1 MVYRIN
7 VFIMKKNFSLV
18 VGRPDVK
25 AVVLYEGTP
34 VDFFLS
40 QQVDDNLFA
49 VTNPL
54 IMLLNQ
60 KRLASVP
67 DAVLENWFSVGALPD
82 NYRDKLT
89 DEQRFDLIKSR
100 YIQSPADL
108 KTYIDYLDNT
118 ILSEKSKLEAAAYAK
133 KLEDSRIAQQKAA
146 AQSASTV
153 GSINVPASGSE

>member
-1 MVYRIN
+1 
-7 VFIMKKNFSLV
+7 MKKNYSLV
-18 VGRPDVK
+18 VGRVDVK
-25 AVVLYEGTP
+25 SVVLYEGTP

-40 QQVDDNLFA
+40 QQVDENLFA

-60 KRLASVP
+60 KRLTSVP
-67 DAVLENWFSVGALPD
+67 DQVLENWFSVGALPD

-118 ILSEKSKLEAAAYAK
+118 ILLEKAKEEATAYAK
-133 KLEDSRIAQQKAA
+133 KQEELRIAREQEVAQAA
-146 AQSASTV
+146 SST
-153 GSINVPASGSE
+153 GSNTVPAAGSE

>member
-1 MVYRIN
+1 MR
-7 VFIMKKNFSLV
+7 KNFSLV
-18 VGRPDVK
+18 VGNVDVK

-40 QQVDDNLFA
+40 QQVDEKLFA

-60 KRLASVP
+60 KRLSSIP
-67 DAVLENWFSVGALPD
+67 DKVLENWFSVGALPD

-89 DEQRFDLIKSR
+89 DAQRFDLIKSR

-118 ILSEKSKLEAAAYAK
+118 ILSEKSKLEAQAYAK
-133 KLEDSRIAQQKAA
+133 KQEELRLAREQAA
-146 AQSASTV
+146 AQAAAPAGSTT
-153 GSINVPASGSE
+153 VPAAGSGAW

>member
-1 MVYRIN
+1 
-7 VFIMKKNFSLV
+7 MKKNFSLV
-18 VGRPDVK
+18 VGNVDVK

-40 QQVDDNLFA
+40 QQIDASLFA

-60 KRLASVP
+60 KRLSSVP
-67 DAVLENWFSVGALPD
+67 DSVIENWFKVGALPD

-89 DEQRFDLIKSR
+89 DAQRFDLIKSR

-108 KTYIDYLDNT
+108 EAYIDYLDST
-118 ILSEKSKLEAAAYAK
+118 ILSEKSKVEAEAYAK
-133 KLEDSRIAQQKAA
+133 KQEELRLAREQAA
-146 AQSASTV
+146 AVPGPGTSA
-153 GSINVPASGSE
+153 VPVPGSE

>member
-7 VFIMKKNFSLV
+7 VFVMKKVFSLV

-40 QQVDDNLFA
+40 QQVDENLYA

-60 KRLASVP
+60 KRLSSVP
-67 DAVLENWFSVGALPD
+67 DKVLEDWFSVGALPD

-100 YIQSPADL
+100 YIQSPSEL
-108 KTYIDYLDNT
+108 KAYIDYLDST
-118 ILSEKSKLEAAAYAK
+118 ILSEKAKLEAAAYAK
-133 KLEDSRIAQQKAA
+133 KQEELRLAREQADVKAA
-146 AQSASTV
+146 SSD
-153 GSINVPASGSE
+153 GPSPVPAAASE

>member
-1 MVYRIN
+1 
-7 VFIMKKNFSLV
+7 MKKIFSLV

-40 QQVDDNLFA
+40 QQVDENLFA

-60 KRLASVP
+60 KRLSSVP
-67 DAVLENWFSVGALPD
+67 DQVLENWFSVGALPD

-89 DEQRFDLIKSR
+89 DQQRFDLIKSR
-100 YIQSPADL
+100 YIQSPSDL
-108 KTYIDYLDNT
+108 KAYIDYLDNT
-118 ILSEKSKLEAAAYAK
+118 ILSEKAKVEAAAYAK
-133 KLEDSRIAQQKAA
+133 KQEELRLAREKAA
-146 AQSASTV
+146 AQAAADVDPSP
-153 GSINVPASGSE
+153 VPAAPSE

>member
-1 MVYRIN
+1 
-7 VFIMKKNFSLV
+7 MKKNFSLV
-18 VGRPDVK
+18 VGTVDVK
-25 AVVLYEGTP
+25 AVVLYQGTP
-34 VDFFLS
+34 VDYFLS
-40 QQVDDNLFA
+40 QQVDEKLFA

-67 DAVLENWFSVGALPD
+67 DSVLENWFKVGALPD

-108 KTYIDYLDNT
+108 KAYIDYLDNT
-118 ILSEKSKLEAAAYAK
+118 ILSEKAKVEAAAYAEK
-133 KLEDSRIAQQKAA
+133 QEEQAA
-146 AQSASTV
+146 AQAAAVV
-153 GSINVPASGSE
+153 GKSNVPAAGSE

>member
-1 MVYRIN
+1 MR
-7 VFIMKKNFSLV
+7 KNFSLV
-18 VGRPDVK
+18 VGRVDVK

-40 QQVDDNLFA
+40 QQVDENLFA

-60 KRLASVP
+60 KRLSSVP
-67 DAVLENWFSVGALPD
+67 DKVIENWFSVGALPD

-89 DEQRFDLIKSR
+89 DDQRFDLIKSR

-108 KTYIDYLDNT
+108 KSYIDYLDNT
-118 ILSEKSKLEAAAYAK
+118 VLAEKAKLEAAAYAK
-133 KLEDSRIAQQKAA
+133 KQEELRLAREQAA
-146 AQSASTV
+146 SNV
-153 GSINVPASGSE
+153 GKSDVPAAGSV

>member
-1 MVYRIN
+1 
-7 VFIMKKNFSLV
+7 MKKNFSLV
-18 VGRPDVK
+18 VGRVDVK

-40 QQVDDNLFA
+40 QQVDENLFA

-60 KRLASVP
+60 KRLSSVP
-67 DAVLENWFSVGALPD
+67 DAVIENWFKAGALPD

-100 YIQSPADL
+100 YIQSPSDL
-108 KTYIDYLDNT
+108 KAYIDYLDST
-118 ILSEKSKLEAAAYAK
+118 ILSEKAKLEAEAYAK
-133 KLEDSRIAQQKAA
+133 KQEELRIAREQAAVQAA
-146 AQSASTV
+146 AST
-153 GSINVPASGSE
+153 GSNSVPAAPSE

>member
-1 MVYRIN
+1 
-7 VFIMKKNFSLV
+7 MKKCFSLV

-40 QQVDDNLFA
+40 QQVDENLFA

-60 KRLASVP
+60 KRLSSVP
-67 DAVLENWFSVGALPD
+67 DQVLENWFSVGALPD

-100 YIQSPADL
+100 YIQSPSDL
-108 KTYIDYLDNT
+108 KAYIDYLDNT
-118 ILSEKSKLEAAAYAK
+118 ILSEKAKVEAAAYAK
-133 KLEDSRIAQQKAA
+133 KQEELRLASEQAA
-146 AQSASTV
+146 AQAVANV
-153 GSINVPASGSE
+153 GSSPVPAAASE

>member
-1 MVYRIN
+1 
-7 VFIMKKNFSLV
+7 MKKSFSLV

-40 QQVDDNLFA
+40 QQVDEKLFA

-60 KRLASVP
+60 KRLSSIP
-67 DAVLENWFSVGALPD
+67 DKVLENWFSVGALPD

-108 KTYIDYLDNT
+108 KSYIDYLDST
-118 ILSEKSKLEAAAYAK
+118 VLAEKSKLEAAAYAK
-133 KLEDSRIAQQKAA
+133 KQEELRLAREQAA
-146 AQSASTV
+146 AQVAAPAGSTT
-153 GSINVPASGSE
+153 VPAAGSE

>member
-1 MVYRIN
+1 
-7 VFIMKKNFSLV
+7 MKKVFSLV

-40 QQVDDNLFA
+40 QQVDENLYA

-60 KRLASVP
+60 KRLSSVP
-67 DAVLENWFSVGALPD
+67 DAVLENWFAVGALPD
-82 NYRDKLT
+82 NYRDKLN

-118 ILSEKSKLEAAAYAK
+118 ILAEKSKVEAAAYAK
-133 KLEDSRIAQQKAA
+133 KLEQARLEQEKAA
-146 AQSASTV
+146 VSV
-153 GSINVPASGSE
+153 GSNPVPAAIS

>member
-1 MVYRIN
+1 MR
-7 VFIMKKNFSLV
+7 KNFSLV
-18 VGRPDVK
+18 VGNVDVK
-25 AVVLYEGTP
+25 AVVLYVGSP

-40 QQVDDNLFA
+40 QQVDEKLFA

-60 KRLASVP
+60 KRLAAVP
-67 DAVLENWFSVGALPD
+67 DKVLENWFAVGALPD

-100 YIQSPADL
+100 YIQSPSDL

-118 ILSEKSKLEAAAYAK
+118 ILSEKSKLEAQAYAK
-133 KLEDSRIAQQKAA
+133 KQEELSLAREQAA
-146 AQSASTV
+146 AQVAAPAGSTT
-153 GSINVPASGSE
+153 VPAAGSE

>member
-7 VFIMKKNFSLV
+7 EFVMRKNFSLV

-40 QQVDDNLFA
+40 QHVDEKLYA

-60 KRLASVP
+60 KRLSSVP
-67 DAVLENWFSVGALPD
+67 DKVIENWFSVGALPD

-108 KTYIDYLDNT
+108 KSYIDYLDNT
-118 ILSEKSKLEAAAYAK
+118 VLAEKAKLEAVAYSK
-133 KLEDSRIAQQKAA
+133 KQEELRLAREQPA
-146 AQSASTV
+146 AQVAANV
-153 GSINVPASGSE
+153 GSSAVPASTSE

>member
-1 MVYRIN
+1 
-7 VFIMKKNFSLV
+7 MKKIFSLV

-40 QQVDDNLFA
+40 QQVDEHLFA

-60 KRLASVP
+60 KRLSAIP
-67 DAVLENWFSVGALPD
+67 DKVLENWFAVGALPD

-100 YIQSPADL
+100 YIQSPSDL
-108 KTYIDYLDNT
+108 KAYIDYLDNT
-118 ILSEKSKLEAAAYAK
+118 ILSEKAKVEATAYAK
-133 KLEDSRIAQQKAA
+133 KQEELRLAREQAA
-146 AQSASTV
+146 AQAVANV
-153 GSINVPASGSE
+153 GSSPVPAAPSE